1 MSVQETPPRG
11 WRALRAP
18 RRFRCYALP
27 EGFTP
32 PAGER
37 AAALARAAA
46 DALCVGPVTPVCRE
60 IGRHVWLCAFLH
72 GADRRHWLATYE
84 DGRPAGLDYVPRRAY
99 LAILD
104 WPHAYL
110 YLAGPDDARAAALL
124 QAFNGTLFPDR
135 RPAEPFRP
143 LRFDLAP
150 LWLLP
155 PEARRPADPA
165 ARWSELRLK
174 GLAWREPGRGG
185 ALGQRQWPL
194 DGFDELDGTGDEAA
208 KYIDDSFGNRDPGQT
223 ENYDAFI
230 IALGDDELNLDCFRN
245 VMSDIRRELIDRAAG
260 KGVGAIDPK
269 KKLTILVHLRE
280 KGNAERLYWAA
291 EREIEDIKNHVDV
304 RAYGAREDVYTYNEI
319 VNDAEAI
326 EMNNEYN
333 LAAGWAGNKNRF
345 ELWRE
350 RQEFD
355 KWSSKAASAFYDTL
369 VRLEKAAELVCT
381 QRGIKDEEARLIC
394 SRLSGVAE
402 HRRWSRFLYVNGF
415 VVHSRTDKYNLVH
428 KLLKS
433 FSDLGD
439 AQAYNDANGI
449 VAKKCV
455 EERDP
460 EKTV

>member
-32 PAGER
+32 PAGAR

-124 QAFNGTLFPDR
+124 QAFNGPLFPDR

-194 DGFDELDGTGDEAA
+194 DGFDELDGTGAPIPERLV
-208 KYIDDSFGNRDPGQT
+208 SL
-223 ENYDAFI
+223 AF
-230 IALGDDELNLDCFRN
+230 ALRP
-245 VMSDIRRELIDRAAG
+245 RAATHAY
-260 KGVGAIDPK
+260 VAELYHDAPLLRAT
-269 KKLTILVHLRE
+269 LTPTTLP
-280 KGNAERLYWAA
+280 A
-291 EREIEDIKNHVDV
+291 
-304 RAYGAREDVYTYNEI
+304 
-319 VNDAEAI
+319 
-326 EMNNEYN
+326 
-333 LAAGWAGNKNRF
+333 LAA
-345 ELWRE
+345 L
-350 RQEFD
+350 
-355 KWSSKAASAFYDTL
+355 
-369 VRLEKAAELVCT
+369 
-381 QRGIKDEEARLIC
+381 
-394 SRLSGVAE
+394 LSLTTTA
-402 HRRWSRFLYVNGF
+402 
-415 VVHSRTDKYNLVH
+415 
-428 KLLKS
+428 
-433 FSDLGD
+433 
-439 AQAYNDANGI
+439 
-449 VAKKCV
+449 
-455 EERDP
+455 
-460 EKTV
+460 